1 MSVCKPGCYI
11 AWVFVWVIAWVLVC
25 LLAWVLV
32 WGSFI
37 VCLSVLPRSDTVN
50 QFDGFQDTV
59 HQRQWN
65 LSVSVCLDSVSV
77 VYNEDVYMAVYIL
90 LL

>member
-1 MSVCKPGCYI
+1 ML
-11 AWVFVWVIAWVLVC
+11 AWVLVCLLDWVLVCLLVWVLVCLLAWVLVLVLARVLVC

-50 QFDGFQDTV
+50 WLDGFQDTV
-59 HQRQWN
+59 RQR
-65 LSVSVCLDSVSV
+65 
-77 VYNEDVYMAVYIL
+77 
-90 LL
+90 